1 MSLAI
6 RTPGLYSD
14 LGKKASDLLTKDFP
28 DKSKFELKTKTSNGV
43 VQEVTL
49 TRSNENLVGT
59 ISPKYTFVKH
69 GVTVGF
75 TADTDKNTKFEVS
88 VEEPLPGLKL
98 TTIVD
103 SKKLNAIQ
111 FDAEYKHEFVALN
124 GSVDVLNNEGTEAS
138 LSGVVGYE
146 GFSVGAQTKYH
157 RGAISTLNG
166 TAAYTTN
173 DYVFNLFGIFKTG
186 RVGVS
191 YYHRVTP
198 FTAAG
203 FEASFDIEKAQ
214 NIPSKLTVGGSYQLD
229 VDTQLKGKLDTDG
242 KLSLSYGQRL
252 SKYARLVVATSLN
265 INNINNLNSK
275 SSHQVGFTFSLND

>member
-6 RTPGLYSD
+6 KTPGLYSD
-14 LGKKASDLLTKDFP
+14 IGKKASDLLTKEFP

-43 VQEVTL
+43 IQELSLTKAGDTL
-49 TRSNENLVGT
+49 TGS

-88 VEEPLPGLKL
+88 VDQPLPGLKL

-111 FDAEYKHEFVALN
+111 FDAEYKHDYVALN

-138 LSGVVGYE
+138 LAGVVGYE
-146 GFSVGAQTKYH
+146 GFSVGLQSKYNK
-157 RGAISTLNG
+157 GALSAVNG

-173 DYVFNLFGIFKTG
+173 DWVFTLFGIFKLH

-198 FTAAG
+198 AAAAG
-203 FEASFDIEKAQ
+203 FEAAFDLDKAQ
-214 NIPSKLTVGGSYQLD
+214 ASPSKLTVGGSYQLD
-229 VDTQLKGKLDTDG
+229 LDTTVKGKLDTDG
-242 KLSLSYGQRL
+242 KLSLSYAQRL
-252 SKYARLVVATSLN
+252 NRWARLNVATSLN
-265 INNINNLNSK
+265 INNPQSK
-275 SSHQVGFTFSLND
+275 SGHSFGFTFSLND